1 MMNGWKNETRLE
13 LLEHLAEGE
22 EGVKNG
28 RIAPVQDTFDELR
41 AKQKKETSV
50 CGHTITDTIRRW
62 VGEENRPKNPEVW
75 VNKKGN
81 VYMMDCGCGMYDR
94 CKLSCLCLETKE
106 IYYVSNN

>member
-41 AKQKKETSV
+41 AKQKKET
-50 CGHTITDTIRRW
+50 
-62 VGEENRPKNPEVW
+62 
-75 VNKKGN
+75 
-81 VYMMDCGCGMYDR
+81 
-94 CKLSCLCLETKE
+94 
-106 IYYVSNN
+106 